1 MFPALSD
8 KTLALSEKVAHATM
22 GIDALYRQETGAESD
37 REGLVVVQMAEVS
50 PTPFASYGEAQEY
63 LADLAQQALAL
74 PEPDRRLYYT
84 QACTSLWSFCAWRQ
98 GKLERMSDQI
108 SLFLHADPAPATSAQ
123 LDGYY
128 RQLHR
133 LLTEMG
139 YTGDIK
145 AQIAAWEAKNLVPAD
160 EVQDTMNTMMVQA
173 RDMCGRILPLPENDY
188 YHCETVRGVSY
199 NASSDFAHRRVLIN
213 IDPILTKQKLK
224 HLVCHEVYPGHF
236 MQFTLRRQAWEQGV
250 GGLDGVLSVCNHSS
264 SCTVEGIAD
273 AGISFL
279 GWEEGLDDR
288 ANDLVSLIQ
297 AARGSAAS
305 YRLHTLGWESS
316 RVEDFLRDNAPG
328 GGEGWVANRIKF
340 IQDPARAALIFSY
353 WRGDEGVFPVW
364 NRVAPEDRARFFGY
378 IYGRLHTVQSLQLFS

>member
-50 PTPFASYGEAQEY
+50 PTPFASYGEAQEC
-63 LADLAQQALAL
+63 LADLAQQTLAL

-128 RQLHR
+128 RQLR
-133 LLTEMG
+133 SLLTEMG

-160 EVQDTMNTMMVQA
+160 EVQDTMNAMMVQA
-173 RDMCGRILPLPENDY
+173 REMCGRILPLPENDY

-250 GGLDGVLSVCNHSS
+250 GGLD
-264 SCTVEGIAD
+264 
-273 AGISFL
+273 
-279 GWEEGLDDR
+279 
-288 ANDLVSLIQ
+288 
-297 AARGSAAS
+297 
-305 YRLHTLGWESS
+305 ES
-316 RVEDFLRDNAPG
+316 P
-328 GGEGWVANRIKF
+328 
-340 IQDPARAALIFSY
+340 
-353 WRGDEGVFPVW
+353 
-364 NRVAPEDRARFFGY
+364 
-378 IYGRLHTVQSLQLFS
+378 

>member
-1 MFPALSD
+1 
-8 KTLALSEKVAHATM
+8 
-22 GIDALYRQETGAESD
+22 
-37 REGLVVVQMAEVS
+37 
-50 PTPFASYGEAQEY
+50 
-63 LADLAQQALAL
+63 
-74 PEPDRRLYYT
+74 
-84 QACTSLWSFCAWRQ
+84 
-98 GKLERMSDQI
+98 
-108 SLFLHADPAPATSAQ
+108 
-123 LDGYY
+123 
-128 RQLHR
+128 
-133 LLTEMG
+133 
-139 YTGDIK
+139 
-145 AQIAAWEAKNLVPAD
+145 
-160 EVQDTMNTMMVQA
+160 MNAMMVQA
-173 RDMCGRILPLPENDY
+173 REMCGRILPLPENDY

-224 HLVCHEVYPGHF
+224 QLVCHEVYPGHF

-264 SCTVEGIAD
+264 SCTFEGIAD

-297 AARGSAAS
+297 AALGSAAS

-340 IQDPARAALIFSY
+340 IQDTDLQLLAWRRRRVPRVEPRGARGSRPVLRLYLWAAAHGAEPA
-353 WRGDEGVFPVW
+353 
-364 NRVAPEDRARFFGY
+364 
-378 IYGRLHTVQSLQLFS
+378 TVQLT

>member
-1 MFPALSD
+1 
-8 KTLALSEKVAHATM
+8 
-22 GIDALYRQETGAESD
+22 
-37 REGLVVVQMAEVS
+37 
-50 PTPFASYGEAQEY
+50 
-63 LADLAQQALAL
+63 
-74 PEPDRRLYYT
+74 
-84 QACTSLWSFCAWRQ
+84 
-98 GKLERMSDQI
+98 MSDQI

-128 RQLHR
+128 RQLR
-133 LLTEMG
+133 SLLTEMG

-160 EVQDTMNTMMVQA
+160 EVQDTMNAMMVQA
-173 RDMCGRILPLPENDY
+173 REMCGRILPLPENDY

-264 SCTVEGIAD
+264 SCTFEGIAD

-297 AARGSAAS
+297 AALGSAAS

-328 GGEGWVANRIKF
+328 GGEGWLPTASSSFRTL
-340 IQDPARAALIFSY
+340 RA
-353 WRGDEGVFPVW
+353 P
-364 NRVAPEDRARFFGY
+364 
-378 IYGRLHTVQSLQLFS
+378 H